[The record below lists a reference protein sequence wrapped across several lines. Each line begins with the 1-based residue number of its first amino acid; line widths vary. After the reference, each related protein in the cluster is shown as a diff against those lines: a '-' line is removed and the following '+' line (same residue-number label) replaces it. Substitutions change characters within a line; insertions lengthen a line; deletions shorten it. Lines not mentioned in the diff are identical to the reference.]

1 MCHVL
6 HAMWH
11 VSYVKKKK
19 NSDKLVELVSY
30 QLCHPVWFYIFATLS
45 SYRILCVG
53 FLVCWFVKEWH
64 FQGFYSHLN
73 SSSDTIDTS
82 GSSDSNDSSESSGS
96 SDSSCNSDSCESSD
110 TSDGCDS
117 TAST

>member
-1 MCHVL
+1 MFD
-6 HAMWH
+6 A
-11 VSYVKKKK
+11 
-19 NSDKLVELVSY
+19 
-30 QLCHPVWFYIFATLS
+30 LS
-45 SYRILCVG
+45 SYRILEVG

-64 FQGFYSHLN
+64 FQGFNSHLN
-73 SSSDTIDTS
+73 ISSDTIDSSESS
-82 GSSDSNDSSESSGS
+82 GSSDSSESSGS